1 MPDGYDKDR
10 DNVDN
15 NTRGRVFENGTDRFF
30 RDRENGYVQQSRTY
44 TTRAG
49 RTEFDKIRERDGRTD
64 TIEEKSGRVDTP
76 KDKKQ
81 LEVVRAIL
89 EKDENHQHILRTVEG
104 EFISKD
110 VQVLLKDLK
119 ERFPDQFTHQ
129 VISRE
134 DAREIWARGL
144 ERERSPQLEL
154 PGVREQ
160 AREQKERQ
168 REARQQAKER
178 QDRTRIA
185 ERVQRARDR
194 EMARSVGSRELNEKR
209 EHVRADVA
217 EQTRNIAET
226 RQTGHALELEKIR
239 EAHTRITKDL
249 ADIREIER
257 AKAREMTRS
266 TGLGREPAQEMER
279 HLEQSHE
286 EQRKDV
292 TRELGE
298 IGSTIAREDD
308 RRHERESV
316 ERQREQI
323 REVRERAARE
333 GVPREVMHVLEVGRL
348 QPGEQPRTRE
358 PDRDLNEHRAR
369 EAARE
374 RERVAERERL
384 RGLGRTP
391 DGAT

>member
-44 TTRAG
+44 RTRAG
-49 RTEFDKIRERDGRTD
+49 RTEFDKIREHNGRTD

-89 EKDENHQHILRTVEG
+89 EKDENHKHILRTVEG
-104 EFISKD
+104 EFVSKD
-110 VQVLLKDLK
+110 VQVLIKDLK

-144 ERERSPQLEL
+144 EREPAPQLEL

-160 AREQKERQ
+160 AREQQERQ

-185 ERVQRARDR
+185 EREQQARDR
-194 EMARSVGSRELNEKR
+194 ELARSVGPRELNEKR
-209 EHVRADVA
+209 EQFRENVA
-217 EQTRNIAET
+217 AARRISEAREK
-226 RQTGHALELEKIR
+226 GHALEIGKLR
-239 EAHTRITKDL
+239 ESYTRLTTDL

-257 AKAREMTRS
+257 AQTRVMIRDAK
-266 TGLGREPAQEMER
+266 LGREQAQELER
-279 HLEQSHE
+279 LTERDHE
-286 EQRKDV
+286 DRRSDA
-292 TRELGE
+292 TRDLVK
-298 IGSTIAREDD
+298 ISSTLAREDKE
-308 RRHERESV
+308 RIEREAL
-316 ERQREQI
+316 EKQREK
-323 REVRERAARE
+323 VREMGERAVRE
-333 GVPREVMHVLEVGRL
+333 GMPRDVWHVYEVSRP
-348 QPGEQPRTRE
+348 QPGEEARPAPTRADTE
-358 PDRDLNEHRAR
+358 R
-369 EAARE
+369 ERSIHQQRERSERE
-374 RERVAERERL
+374 REGRH
-384 RGLGRTP
+384 RGE
-391 DGAT
+391 